1 MCYVLSVLDDKRVT
15 RTIFEGRIMEN
26 WPASQ
31 TVWLSRLRINDE
43 ESLYSTY
50 AQIPFNGLFLG
61 LRHNLNNLESN
72 LVQFLKNED
81 SVEIFYSLKEINKV
95 NVKIYTIHLMLDIR
109 VTIKIFKDYIN
120 NKMINIDNAN
130 RHVSM
135 YRYIWL

>member
-31 TVWLSRLRINDE
+31 TVWLSRLWINDE

-72 LVQFLKNED
+72 LQAV
-81 SVEIFYSLKEINKV
+81 SAIFEE
-95 NVKIYTIHLMLDIR
+95 
-109 VTIKIFKDYIN
+109 
-120 NKMINIDNAN
+120 
-130 RHVSM
+130 
-135 YRYIWL
+135 WG